1 MSNNMEHITIKAS
14 EGKVFRRIADGVIF
28 GNEITLG
35 YTHYLN
41 GKKLDSPKWEVPSD
55 FEEIDEP
62 KDDVIEE
69 ETIENEEIV

>member
-1 MSNNMEHITIKAS
+1 MEHITIKAS
-14 EGKVFRRIADGVIF
+14 EGKVFRRIAE

-62 KDDVIEE
+62 KEEAIEE
-69 ETIENEEIV
+69 EPLENEEIV

>member
-1 MSNNMEHITIKAS
+1 MEHITIKAS

-35 YTHYLN
+35 YAHYLN

-62 KDDVIEE
+62 KEE
-69 ETIENEEIV
+69 ETIENEYIV

>member
-1 MSNNMEHITIKAS
+1 MFQISW
-14 EGKVFRRIADGVIF
+14 VFRRIADGVIF

-62 KDDVIEE
+62 KEEVIE
-69 ETIENEEIV
+69 ETIENEYIV

>member
-1 MSNNMEHITIKAS
+1 MEHITIKAS

-41 GKKLDSPKWEVPSD
+41 GKTLYSPKWEVPSD

-62 KDDVIEE
+62 AEEVIEE
-69 ETIENEEIV
+69 TVENEDIV

>member
-62 KDDVIEE
+62 KEEVIE
-69 ETIENEEIV
+69 ETIENEYIV